1 MLKFYSLEK
10 KKMFSTGLVSVTR
23 GQERSAL
30 RQLGNKTLNTSS
42 RFSLWSN
49 RGRKTQ
55 KESQELFLFL
65 KDKIQSVPKIAFCRK
80 KRERV
85 SKFGRGDDFAAHRG
99 RLSRL
104 QSRMSPCKCEAKPFA
119 FLLLGKSAPMLKTG
133 EAKNTRD
140 GGEMWSWLKQS
151 WQT

>member
-10 KKMFSTGLVSVTR
+10 KIMFSTGLVSVTR
-23 GQERSAL
+23 GRESSAL
-30 RQLGNKTLNTSS
+30 RRLENKMLNTPSG
-42 RFSLWSN
+42 FSLWSN
-49 RGRKTQ
+49 RRRKTQ

-65 KDKIQSVPKIAFCRK
+65 KDNIQSAPKIAFCRK

-85 SKFGRGDDFAAHRG
+85 SKFSRGDDFAAHRG

-104 QSRMSPCKCEAKPFA
+104 QSWMPPCRCEAKPFA
-119 FLLLGKSAPMLKTG
+119 FLLLSKSAPMLKTG
-133 EAKNTRD
+133 EAKNTRV
-140 GGEMWSWLKQS
+140 GREMWSWIKQS